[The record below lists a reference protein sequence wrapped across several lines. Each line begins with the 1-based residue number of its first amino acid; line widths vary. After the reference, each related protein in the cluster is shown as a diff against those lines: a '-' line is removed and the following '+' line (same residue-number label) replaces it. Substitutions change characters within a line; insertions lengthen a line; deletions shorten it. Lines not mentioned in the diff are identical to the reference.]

1 MLCTMFKLSC
11 LDDRHSVCL
20 LDAVWD
26 GAEPRDIGRYSD
38 GGSVTVVVTVV
49 HTVES
54 AGGSSSMEIVFDY
67 ANGIGSNSFQ
77 VVSAAGCQL
86 LFKLFCSC

>member
-1 MLCTMFKLSC
+1 MFKLSC

-26 GAEPRDIGRYSD
+26 GAEPRDTGRYSD
-38 GGSVTVVVTVV
+38 GGSVTVVV
-49 HTVES
+49 TVES

-77 VVSAAGCQL
+77 VASAAGCQL